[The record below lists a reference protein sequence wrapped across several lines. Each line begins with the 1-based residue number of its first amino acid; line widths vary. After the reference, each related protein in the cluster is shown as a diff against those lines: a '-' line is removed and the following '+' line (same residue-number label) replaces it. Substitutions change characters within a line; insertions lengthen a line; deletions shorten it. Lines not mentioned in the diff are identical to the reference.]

1 MRKDKTMARLM
12 TEFRGYQ
19 RSLLLEKKLD
29 SKGNIVVPMPGGGD
43 ITLKCDGP
51 LISPN
56 TFRILATQY
65 LMPEIRKELKRSGV
79 PKAKAMGDY
88 LYKAIVEKGEDKSGP
103 DQLAKDFITGRTSV
117 PKPKDPSE
125 MKGIGGLLNPNN
137 WEDVTGVTV
146 EKLHAAINVA
156 VTDFFNSG
164 VIEQIIDSMIKKI
177 KSAAAGT
184 FEISDE
190 TIESMRSNLATM
202 PNLLAANFLKNT
214 KLVHSIFSAL
224 VDGDISKMNKGLRSL
239 ETRVLKNWFESNEG
253 KNFLDR
259 LTMDILKGTVFTFKV
274 GNVKRDALKAVA
286 AINKSGGDFS
296 SIPKELLVSFFVWS
310 QLRDFRKG
318 AGDDEP
324 VFEGDPSGGEGVY
337 SGIKELS
344 DKVVAKIGKN
354 GICSIAQVYK
364 SFSDM
369 GSKINFWSLMKTFA
383 PVITSL
389 RKENPWLDRVLQAI
403 DDVPAMAEELKK
415 VIGDRAK
422 AKDLLASLGV
432 SGKGAASIIDKISPS
447 PGGDPTTMIA

>member
-1 MRKDKTMARLM
+1 MRSSYPKSNR
-12 TEFRGYQ
+12 
-19 RSLLLEKKLD
+19 KKIEA
-29 SKGNIVVPMPGGGD
+29 G
-43 ITLKCDGP
+43 
-51 LISPN
+51 
-56 TFRILATQY
+56 
-65 LMPEIRKELKRSGV
+65 
-79 PKAKAMGDY
+79 
-88 LYKAIVEKGEDKSGP
+88 LYAAIVNR
-103 DQLAKDFITGRTSV
+103 DQSRPSKFAKDFVTGRESITV
-117 PKPKDPSE
+117 PKGDVASYAA
-125 MKGIGGLLNPNN
+125 GGFLNPKN
-137 WEDVTGVTV
+137 WQKVTGLSVDV
-146 EKLHAAINVA
+146 LHNAINDG
-156 VTDFFNSG
+156 VTNFFNSG
-164 VIEQIIDSMIKKI
+164 TIEQIIDNMINKV

-190 TIESMRSNLATM
+190 TIESMRSNLTTM

-214 KLVHSIFSAL
+214 KLVHNMFSAL
-224 VDGDISKMNKGLRSL
+224 VDGDITKLNNNLRSL

-274 GNVKRDALKAVA
+274 GNIKRDAVKAVA

-344 DKVVAKIGKN
+344 DKVVAKVGKN

-403 DDVPAMAEELKK
+403 DDMPAMEEKTQE
-415 VIGDRAK
+415 VDR
-422 AKDLLASLGV
+422 
-432 SGKGAASIIDKISPS
+432 
-447 PGGDPTTMIA
+447 